1 MITTEDRTV
10 GQIVAENLALAQV
23 FERHQIDYCC
33 RGHRTLAEACA
44 DSGTPLETIE
54 AELAATVPESTAV
67 DWTTERLTNL
77 IRHIVDRHHTYLQR
91 TLPSVD
97 GKLSKLIEAHAES
110 HGAMLSQLHG
120 VFARLRAE
128 LEAHMQKEELI
139 LFPAIVRLEDAADRG
154 DPPPPAP
161 GGTVNNPIRMMV
173 HEHDD
178 AAAALRSLRSLSD
191 NYCPPED
198 ACTTFRALYAQLQE
212 MEVDLH
218 SHIHLENSILFVRAA
233 ELEARLSAVTR

>member
-33 RGHRTLAEACA
+33 RGHRTLSEACA

-54 AELAATVPESTAV
+54 AELAATAPEATAV
-67 DWTTERLTNL
+67 DWTTARLAKL
-77 IRHIVDRHHTYLQR
+77 IHYIVDRHHSYLRR

-97 GKLSKLIEAHAES
+97 EKLSKLVEAHAES
-110 HGAMLSQLHG
+110 HGAMLSQLRG

-139 LFPAIVRLEDAADRG
+139 LFPAIARLEDASDRG
-154 DPPPPAP
+154 DPPPAAP

-178 AAAALRSLRSLSD
+178 AGAALRSLRSLSD
-191 NYCPPED
+191 NYAPPED

-212 MEVDLH
+212 MEADLH

-233 ELEARLSAVTR
+233 EMEERLATATR